1 MNVGEEGAV
10 IVGELIKDGVAVEY
24 GFDAKN
30 GIYTDM
36 YEAGIIDPSKVT
48 RTG

>member
-1 MNVGEEGAV
+1 MNAGEEGAV
-10 IVGELIKDGVAVEY
+10 IVGELIKDGVTVEY
-24 GFDAKN
+24 GFDAQN

-36 YEAGIIDPSKVT
+36 YETGIIDPSKVT